1 MYSITAYTKQKAREI
16 GVEVKPSTRKGKK
29 IDVYKNGK
37 FITSLGQAGA
47 GDYPH
52 YLIENGIEYA
62 NERRRLYR
70 LRHTK
75 DTVGEVLALHLLW

>member
-1 MYSITAYTKQKAREI
+1 MYSITAYTRQRAKEI
-16 GVEVKPSTRKGKK
+16 GVDVKPSTKKGKK

-37 FITSLGQAGA
+37 FIASLGQAGA
-47 GDYPH
+47 GDFPH
-52 YLIENGIEYA
+52 YLAEKGVEYA
-62 NERRRLYR
+62 EERRRLYR